1 MRKNQNKI
9 RKIQAKLTY
18 HHPKPKIAAKIR
30 MMKKKT
36 DKNNIMSP
44 PYDPYEYCGII
55 CKNIYTM
62 QVKND
67 N

>member
-18 HHPKPKIAAKIR
+18 HHPKPKIAAKMR

-36 DKNNIMSP
+36 DKNNIMP
-44 PYDPYEYCGII
+44 PPYEYCGIRSA
-55 CKNIYTM
+55 KIYTLC
-62 QVKND
+62 K
-67 N
+67 